1 MNILITI
8 LIVYIALGIY
18 TFIGESLNWFS
29 VWNDVIGIIFCW
41 YFIPFVRLGD
51 WLADKKKKRKKN

>member
-18 TFIGESLNWFS
+18 TFLGENLNWFS
-29 VWNDVIGIIFCW
+29 VWNVVVGIIFCW
-41 YFIPFVRLGD
+41 YFIPFVKLYD
-51 WLADKKKKRKKN
+51 LLKDKKRKKKKN